1 MVDANA
7 GRRDGAR
14 RKGFTSQNL
23 APRVLPWSLFRGLGK
38 TVEEPTRSN
47 SVGSQ
52 PLSSLPQLAVGSDQG
67 DSIGRAL
74 DDLNEHVVTATGRV
88 ENRHLAHDAGL
99 GAIACFT
106 FEDHDDRFGDTS
118 RTDGCAHLVHEFV
131 SQHQLGPSTS
141 LSGETPPHLLHRSGA
156 PVQSDRSRQPPRP
169 LVQIT
174 FPINHP
180 IGWLS
185 ALMPSLKVTLCPNP
199 SGSRWLMTT

>member
-7 GRRDGAR
+7 GPRDGAL

-23 APRVLPWSLFRGLGK
+23 APRALPWSLLRGLGK

-52 PLSSLPQLAVGSDQG
+52 SLGSLPQLAVGSDQG

-74 DDLNEHVVTATGRV
+74 NDLNEHVVTATGRV

-118 RTDGCAHLVHEFV
+118 RVDGCAHLVHEL
-131 SQHQLGPSTS
+131 SRSTS
-141 LSGETPPHLLHRSGA
+141 SVPPPACRARPHHICCIDQEHRSSLIVLA
-156 PVQSDRSRQPPRP
+156 NHRDPWFRTPSRSITRSGGYQTSCP
-169 LVQIT
+169 L
-174 FPINHP
+174 
-180 IGWLS
+180 
-185 ALMPSLKVTLCPNP
+185 LK
-199 SGSRWLMTT
+199 